1 MKPFDFPFLAD
12 ENIHP
17 DLVVFLRQSGVDID
31 SIAERGDFGLD
42 DENVLKQASKERRVV
57 LTHDRDFGGLA
68 LLGAEFIGIIYL
80 RPGHIR
86 PAFTKQTLETIRER
100 APEIKT
106 PFILVADRTEA
117 GRVKIRVRQF

>member
-1 MKPFDFPFLAD
+1 MK
-12 ENIHP
+12 
-17 DLVVFLRQSGVDID
+17 LVVFLRQSGVDID

-86 PAFTKQTLETIRER
+86 PTFTKQTLETIRER
-100 APEIKT
+100 APEVKP
-106 PFILVADRTEA
+106 PFILADRTEA
-117 GRVKIRVRQF
+117 GRVKVRVRQF